1 MLRLAVPLDALAG
14 ARGQLFPWVPV
25 LLSVGISIYFLLPAE
40 PALPLLAFC
49 LAVTALSG
57 LIRILAAERWHAP
70 ALTVAL
76 VAGGLVLAAARAHLV
91 AAPVLPF
98 RYYGPVEGRVVEIDR
113 SFSDAIRL
121 TLDHVVLSDVDPAIT
136 PARVRVALH
145 GDVPG
150 TVPEPGA
157 TVILTG
163 HLAPPEGPVAP
174 GGFDF
179 QRIAWFSSL
188 GAVGYTHSPVLL
200 LETPHPRSPA
210 MIAFQARMAL
220 SRAMQAGMLGQAG
233 ALASAFMTGDRSGVS
248 KATNDIMRA
257 SNLSHMISISGLHMG
272 LVVGF
277 IFALVR
283 YGLALVPPVALR
295 VNTKKVAAGVA
306 LVAATGY
313 LALAG
318 PDVATRRAWIMA
330 VVMLIAVLSDRRAIS
345 MRSLAI
351 AAMIVLLMEP
361 ESLVEPGFQMSF
373 GATAALVA
381 VFGPWSVIQ
390 RRVPAILRPVL
401 LLILSSAVAGFATG
415 PIAAAHFN
423 RIAGYGLLANFLAG
437 PIMGVIVMPAGV
449 IAVLLTPL
457 GLAGPALWLMQKGT
471 EAILAIAAW
480 VAGFDGSV
488 AAVPTPPGLVLPVF
502 ALGGAFLFL
511 SRGWLRGAGGA
522 AIAASFA
529 LWSLAERPV
538 LLVSGDGALVGLMT
552 PAGRAVSKPKGA
564 GFVAQNWLE
573 DDGDLTPQDIS
584 FARGAFSGG
593 KGAMRADFGDRVVW
607 HLTGKTAPDRAKTLC
622 QADAVIVM
630 VGDWTGGDSPPCL
643 VLDTP
648 KLRATGAMSVETRS
662 GVLRLTTAKAV
673 AGDRLWNRP
682 TQRPARRG
690 GKNTGDDEI
699 AAVSALQG
707 RISPP

>member
-1 MLRLAVPLDALAG
+1 VLRLAVPLDVLGG
-14 ARGQLFPWVPV
+14 ARGQLFPWAPV
-25 LLSVGISIYFLLPAE
+25 LLSVGIGIYFQLPVE
-40 PALPLLAFC
+40 PALPMLVVC
-49 LAVTALSG
+49 LAVTGLFG
-57 LIRILAAERWHAP
+57 LIRVLAAERWHAP
-70 ALTVAL
+70 ALTIAL
-76 VAGGLVLAAARAHLV
+76 IAGGLVLAAARAHLV

-98 RYYGPVEGRVVEIDR
+98 RYYGPVEGRIVEIDR

-145 GDVPG
+145 GDIPG
-150 TVPEPGA
+150 TTPEPGA

-188 GAVGYTHSPVLL
+188 GAVGYTHSPVML
-200 LETPHPRSPA
+200 LEPAHPRSPG

-220 SRAMQAGMLGQAG
+220 SRAMQAGMQGQAG

-295 VNTKKVAAGVA
+295 LNTKKVAACVA

-345 MRSLAI
+345 MRSLSI
-351 AAMIVLLMEP
+351 AAMIVLVMEP

-373 GATAALVA
+373 GATAALIA
-381 VFGPWSVIQ
+381 FFGPWS
-390 RRVPAILRPVL
+390 RVQQHLHPLVRPVL
-401 LLILSSAVAGFATG
+401 LLVLSSAVAGLATG

-457 GLAGPALWLMQKGT
+457 GLAGPALWLTQKGT
-471 EAILAIAAW
+471 EAILVIAAW

-488 AAVPTPPGLVLPVF
+488 GAVPTPPGLVLPVF
-502 ALGGAFLFL
+502 AIGGAFLFL

-522 AIAASFA
+522 TIAASFA
-529 LWSLAERPV
+529 LWSLAERPA

-552 PAGRAVSKPKGA
+552 RDGRAVSKAKGA

-573 DDGDLTPQDIS
+573 DDGDLTSQDAS
-584 FARGAFSGG
+584 FARGAFTGG
-593 KGAMRADFGDRVVW
+593 KGAMRADFGDHAIW
-607 HLTGKTAPDRAKTLC
+607 HLTGKTAAERAPGLC
-622 QADAVIVM
+622 RSGVVIV
-630 VGDWTGGDSPPCL
+630 VAGDWTGGGDVPCL
-643 VLDTP
+643 VLDTA
-648 KLRATGAMSVETRS
+648 KLRGTGAVAIEALS
-662 GVLRLTTAKAV
+662 GELLLRTAKAV

-682 TQRPARRG
+682 TSRSTRTDSPV
-690 GKNTGDDEI
+690 KT
-699 AAVSALQG
+699 AAKG
-707 RISPP
+707 